1 MSSLVVRR
9 ALAGQMILHT
19 HTHTHTHTHK
29 HTHTHTHTTHTFNC
43 LTKISFGINNCFFLS
58 YRIVCCQK
66 TKAARHQQTRLTQK
80 VWRPNHG
87 SHSVNAAAG
96 LSLRPRRLLR
106 QGNARGGMAQQR
118 GAPPDGP
125 LRCLQALLARFPH
138 AYPDKDELRSAVRH
152 ANYCSRPLAA
162 QCIERHLAG
171 DS

>member
-1 MSSLVVRR
+1 MVLTRSMQQQASLSAPGGYFDKATR
-9 ALAGQMILHT
+9 AAVWRCIRSDDPDALFALIDGPERIAQA
-19 HTHTHTHTHK
+19 
-29 HTHTHTHTTHTFNC
+29 TTGLWNP
-43 LTKISFGINNCFFLS
+43 N
-58 YRIVCCQK
+58 
-66 TKAARHQQTRLTQK
+66 KAAGIRSK
-80 VWRPNHG
+80 
-87 SHSVNAAAG
+87 
-96 LSLRPRRLLR
+96 SLLDVL
-106 QGNARGGMAQQR
+106 ATQQR